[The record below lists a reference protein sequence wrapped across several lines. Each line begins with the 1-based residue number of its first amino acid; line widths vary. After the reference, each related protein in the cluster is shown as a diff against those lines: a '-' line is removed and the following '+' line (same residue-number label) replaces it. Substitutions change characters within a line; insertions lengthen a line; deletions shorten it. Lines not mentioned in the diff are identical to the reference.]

1 MSAVRAQHIRQEDS
15 LSQIGRW
22 FGLSDQHGHGVSCD
36 ENGVFVGAVPLVE
49 PCHGCAGLRKFR
61 PRPLADL
68 NRDLS
73 KRYGLPLDLSAKT
86 ASLAA
91 IAQALSRG
99 DILHARIATLHPEMP
114 DPPPLA
120 KAARPIMEVIALAKE
135 LRASGLLKADWNP
148 AKHPRWPAGSPD
160 GIGGE
165 FAPAGIGDEP
175 AGGEPKA
182 TVIPAQL
189 TIPAPFDFA
198 LPRGVPLPQEIVPP
212 LGIYPRRELVNP
224 YPDRE
229 GCDEE
234 WAAALR
240 DCYELL
246 RSKQL
251 GRGNNRGSGRT
262 FEKCVMGR
270 VSERC
275 GGNPTA

>member
-1 MSAVRAQHIRQEDS
+1 VLGSNSFSPRQ
-15 LSQIGRW
+15 
-22 FGLSDQHGHGVSCD
+22 V
-36 ENGVFVGAVPLVE
+36 
-49 PCHGCAGLRKFR
+49 
-61 PRPLADL
+61 ADL

-73 KRYGLPLDLSAKT
+73 KRYGLPIDFSSKISSLWLIAK
-86 ASLAA
+86 
-91 IAQALSRG
+91 ALSRG
-99 DILHARIATLHPEMP
+99 DIVHAQIATLHLQIPE
-114 DPPPLA
+114 PPPLA
-120 KAARPIMEVIALAKE
+120 QAPQSTTQLIDLAKE
-135 LRASGLLKADWNP
+135 LHASGLLKADWNP
-148 AKHPRWPAGSPD
+148 SKHPRWPAGSPG

-165 FAPAGIGDEP
+165 FAPADADLDAASADAP
-175 AGGEPKA
+175 SASTRTA
-182 TVIPAQL
+182 QAIP
-189 TIPAPFDFA
+189 IPFEAVA
-198 LPRGVPLPQEIVPP
+198 PRGAIPWPSEIAPP

-262 FEKCVMGR
+262 FEKCVLGR